1 MWHTLHLQKKALHS
15 IPPQSLAPTLFLV
28 FFFFFLSKFLESPGE
43 NVDTDVPFRVEH
55 SQAAV
60 ASTVTIVSFYI
71 Y

>member
-1 MWHTLHLQKKALHS
+1 MAYTSSPEESTSQHS
-15 IPPQSLAPTLFLV
+15 TTIAGSNVVFG

-43 NVDTDVPFRVEH
+43 NVDTDVPCRVEH